1 MQIALIR
8 SVHSLCQSDDPTNQ
22 ISQTLGAYITLVTI
36 QLSLH
41 LAALDRSTLQRTRFL
56 MECIR
61 FVCHGRAKI
70 SLALSHPLPLPL
82 LTHFFNLCEI
92 AELLPVITRVGV
104 GRQTAVFGPLV
115 PQLWLIAGL
124 MLKCVC
130 RGLIMRP
137 TCCHSPF

>member
-8 SVHSLCQSDDPTNQ
+8 SVHSRCQSVDPTNQ

-41 LAALDRSTLQRTRFL
+41 LAALDRSTLQHTRFL

-61 FVCHGRAKI
+61 FVCHGSAKI
-70 SLALSHPLPLPL
+70 SLALSLPLPPPL
-82 LTHFFNLCEI
+82 LTHFFNLCEN
-92 AELLPVITRVGV
+92 AELLPVITGAGV

-124 MLKCVC
+124 VLKCVC